1 MEGEEGIAQ
10 PQGRKLEVQHGG
22 GFACD
27 AAHNVFS
34 RPRPKIAI
42 ARLTR
47 AESISSRMA
56 RSVPFLSVQSQ
67 GGNMATINRTQG
79 TGNQNFKQIEGDGWL
94 STYLPAICAGTVMA
108 VVLLLAISCSNKS
121 SRPAAKISAS
131 TTAATNAVA
140 NTAPAVTPEAPK
152 KVKKHRPANATYVN
166 GVYGVSF
173 SYPRKYS
180 LQTGNKKSDS
190 ASASSMP
197 VPANF
202 LKPGAIEIASVDMPD
217 DSYPE
222 TDFSSALLNVSVNS
236 GMTAAECPQFV
247 PNGKESEAAKAVT
260 VKLGAN
266 EFSELE
272 QMNGETDRQ
281 SDLKYFHVFKNGAC
295 YEFALDVETSAKPDT
310 DFAQVVRGKI
320 FQQLEKILTTA
331 RIKDIELPGIENAEK
346 PASTQMPATSS
357 AQVVAP
363 EQK

>member
-1 MEGEEGIAQ
+1 
-10 PQGRKLEVQHGG
+10 
-22 GFACD
+22 
-27 AAHNVFS
+27 
-34 RPRPKIAI
+34 
-42 ARLTR
+42 
-47 AESISSRMA
+47 
-56 RSVPFLSVQSQ
+56 
-67 GGNMATINRTQG
+67 MATINRTQG

-108 VVLLLAISCSNKS
+108 VVLLLAMSCSNKS
-121 SRPAAKISAS
+121 SKPAAKISAPT
-131 TTAATNAVA
+131 TTAANAAA
-140 NTAPAVTPEAPK
+140 NTVPAVTPEAPK

-166 GVYGVSF
+166 GTYGVSF

-180 LQTGNKKSDS
+180 LQSGNKKSDS
-190 ASASSMP
+190 PSSMP
-197 VPANF
+197 VAANF

-217 DSYPE
+217 DSYPD

-236 GMTAAECPQFV
+236 GMTAAECAQFV
-247 PNGKESEAAKAVT
+247 PAGKDSEAARAVT

-272 QMNGETDRQ
+272 QMNGETNRQ

-310 DFAQVVRGKI
+310 DFVQLDRGKI

-331 RIKDIELPGIENAEK
+331 RIKDIELQGIENAEQ
-346 PASTQMPATSS
+346 PASRQMPGTSS
-357 AQVVAP
+357 AQVLAP

>member
-1 MEGEEGIAQ
+1 
-10 PQGRKLEVQHGG
+10 
-22 GFACD
+22 
-27 AAHNVFS
+27 
-34 RPRPKIAI
+34 
-42 ARLTR
+42 
-47 AESISSRMA
+47 MA
-56 RSVPFLSVQSQ
+56 K
-67 GGNMATINRTQG
+67 TEINRTQG
-79 TGNQNFKQIEGDGWL
+79 SGTQNFKQIEGDGWL

-121 SRPAAKISAS
+121 SKPAAKISAP
-131 TTAATNAVA
+131 TTANAAANAV
-140 NTAPAVTPEAPK
+140 PAVTQDAPK

-180 LQTGNKKSDS
+180 LQSGNKNSDL
-190 ASASSMP
+190 ASSMP
-197 VPANF
+197 VPVNF
-202 LKPGAIEIASVDMPD
+202 LKPGATEIASVDMPD
-217 DSYPE
+217 DSYPD

-236 GMTAAECPQFV
+236 GMTAAECAQFV
-247 PNGKESEAAKAVT
+247 PAGKDFEAAKAVT

-272 QMNGETDRQ
+272 QMNGETNRQ

-295 YEFALDVETSAKPDT
+295 YEFALDVETSRKADE
-310 DFAQVVRGKI
+310 DLAQVDRGKI

-331 RIKDIELPGIENAEK
+331 RIKDIELRGIENAEK